1 MNLKLPKAILAITN
15 ENVQLLSGGAA
26 NEWNQCYRSMVKP
39 QDRFRRV
46 KRAISRWP
54 SPNLSTSFRL
64 ILLCYG
70 LKREPKRERRPRWRG
85 QPSHIIHTMG

>member
-15 ENVQLLSGGAA
+15 ENVQMLSGGAA

-46 KRAISRWP
+46 KRAI
-54 SPNLSTSFRL
+54 
-64 ILLCYG
+64 
-70 LKREPKRERRPRWRG
+70 
-85 QPSHIIHTMG
+85 